1 MFISSRIAETFEA
14 NLFSVNTTQTF
25 SSANYVFLLVQR
37 GAFHILDQN
46 RKYVLAKND
55 LILLQPGTEY
65 TFQYLSDNQVFMLSC
80 KNTFLDN
87 YIPYGYRLECNS
99 SQGKK
104 DDFIQLYHVLEQLG
118 ILYTDEHRRFA
129 FISSLYSLLDIL
141 FPAFLVLEKGKT
153 ENEPAQYSR
162 KRIETIR
169 QYIDQHYHLPIY
181 LQTLAD
187 EMYLSPQY
195 LSKFIRQH
203 MGITFNKYLNKVRME
218 HAYDEL
224 INTEHSIAEIA
235 FNNGFS
241 NVSAFNKLFRDVYEV
256 SPTAYRREHAIL
268 PDSAGREPLFP
279 GTEDKKTISRSAP
292 LSISYAESVDYY
304 PGWRDTINIGVLSNA
319 LSIYLHSALSSAQT
333 ELRFKYVRF
342 NNIFD
347 DNIVQYIPASDDFD
361 FTNLD
366 MIFDFFQSVG
376 LLPFIEICYK
386 PPKTSITDDTFRDN
400 ENLFAPEKPEQ
411 EILKTLDALLRHC
424 IYRYGHKEVSR
435 WRFEIWAKHDEHLH
449 YLETPEEYWNKYT
462 ALYNVIK
469 ALVPDCE
476 VGGPGYNTSGSIQTF
491 QSLMQEMKR
500 QQISPDFFSIYI
512 YCYAPGEYVFKNAKN
527 PEDGRCFLSLSTN
540 PDFPEQ
546 IFDIYQ
552 KEILKYISGN
562 IPLYVTEFNS
572 SLYGSNYI
580 AASSFQA
587 AFICRHSLGLFRK
600 SPCIA
605 YWYFSDISFD
615 MTPDPHNY
623 ATGLGLIEQ
632 HGIPNPSFFSYALMA
647 KLKSRLAASGKK
659 YIATTN
665 GRNKYQF
672 LIYHYVHY
680 NNNFCFTHNNFLPIG
695 NTYEIFTDAESEQT
709 LVYLK
714 DIPTGRYKCTMYIL
728 NRSYGSILDKFI
740 HILNHGKTS
749 PSELTYLLTN
759 MQKEEIEYYR
769 KIAVPRIEISY
780 LNNTSGTLSF
790 DLHMEPHEIILIN
803 LEGWS

>member
-25 SSANYVFLLVQR
+25 SSENYVFLLVQR
-37 GAFHILDQN
+37 GAFHILAQKQ
-46 RKYVLAKND
+46 KYVLAKND
-55 LILLQPGTEY
+55 LILLYPGTEY
-65 TFQYLSDNQVFMLSC
+65 TFQYLSNNQIFMFSC

-99 SQGKK
+99 SIGKK
-104 DDFIQLYHVLEQLG
+104 DDFTRLYHVLEQLG
-118 ILYTDEHRRFA
+118 ILYTDETRRFA
-129 FISSLYSLLDIL
+129 FISNLYALLDIL
-141 FPAFLVLEKGKT
+141 FPDFLIPEKEKT
-153 ENEPAQYSR
+153 ENETAQYSQ

-187 EMYLSPQY
+187 EMFLSPQY

-224 INTEHSIAEIA
+224 ISTDHSIAEIA

-241 NVSAFNKLFRDVYEV
+241 NVSAFNKLFRDVYEL
-256 SPTAYRREHAIL
+256 SPTAWRREHTSL
-268 PDSAGREPLFP
+268 PDASRKELLFS
-279 GTEDKKTISRSAP
+279 GTDDNETVSRSAP
-292 LSISYAESVDYY
+292 LSISYAKFTGYY
-304 PGWRDTINIGVLSNA
+304 PSWRDTINIGVLSNA
-319 LSIYLHSALSSAQT
+319 LSIFLHTALSSAQT

-386 PPKTSITDDTFRDN
+386 PPKTSITPDTFRNTGD
-400 ENLFAPEKPEQ
+400 LFAQERPER
-411 EILKTLDALLRHC
+411 EIIKALDALLRHC
-424 IYRYGHKEVSR
+424 IYRYGHSEVSR
-435 WRFEIWAKHDEHLH
+435 WRFEIWAKHDELLH
-449 YLETPEEYWNKYT
+449 YLETPKEYWDKYT

-469 ALVPDCE
+469 ALVPDCA
-476 VGGPGYNTSGSIQTF
+476 VGGPGYNTSGNIQTF
-491 QSLMQEMKR
+491 HALMQEMKKR
-500 QQISPDFFSIYI
+500 QIFPDFFSIYI
-512 YCYAPGEYVFKNAKN
+512 YCYAPGEYVAKDAADL
-527 PEDGRCFLSLSTN
+527 EDTFLSLSTN

-552 KEILKYISGN
+552 KEILKYTSED

-572 SLYGSNYI
+572 GLYGSNYI
-580 AASSFQA
+580 AASAFQA
-587 AFICRHSLGLFRK
+587 AFLCRHSLGLFQK

-632 HGIPNPSFFSYALMA
+632 HGIPNPGFFAYVMMA
-647 KLKSRLAASGKK
+647 KLKSRLAASGRN

-680 NNNFCFTHNNFLPIG
+680 NNNFCFTYNTFLPIG
-695 NTYEIFTDAESEQT
+695 NTYEAFADAESEQT

-714 DIPTGRYKCTMYIL
+714 DIPVGRYKCTMYIL
-728 NRSYGSILDKFI
+728 NRSYGSVLDKFI
-740 HILNHGKTS
+740 HILNYGKTS
-749 PSELTYLLTN
+749 PSELAYLLTN
-759 MQKEEIEYYR
+759 MQREEIEYYR